1 MSEATET
8 EIHLQPERAAEM
20 LAAGAE
26 AIDVRHDYEWDAGRI
41 EGARHIE
48 VNDLTASADSLPRDR
63 PVVFYCRGG
72 SRSGMAAE
80 AFRQAGFEAFN
91 VEGGLTA
98 WAAAGLPLDPPD
110 GEVAPLTPELK
121 RRPGRSPRTGAC
133 N

>member
-1 MSEATET
+1 MSEVTET

-80 AFRQAGFEAFN
+80 AFRQAGYEAFN

-110 GEVAPLTPELK
+110 GEVAPS
-121 RRPGRSPRTGAC
+121 RPS
-133 N
+133 